1 MTHTTH
7 PIDFV
12 LPWVDSTDP
21 AWQADYLA
29 HCHADAPDATSAAIE
44 RFRDWDLL
52 RYWFRGVETFAPWVR
67 TVHLITCGHYPAW
80 LNLDHPKIHLVNHR
94 DYIDPQF
101 LPLFSSNALELC
113 LKNIDGLAEHF
124 VYFNDDTFL
133 TKPIRPEF
141 FFENGLPKDC
151 LYLDFITPCNLFSYF
166 QFNDLCLINRHFDKQ
181 QLFRQ
186 QPKQFFHRRYL
197 HRNSVKALIKNLFL
211 LTGHRYPGFKN
222 THLPQPFLKSAHE
235 AVWQHEADALTATLR
250 HRFRHQAD
258 LNQYVFRYWQLAAG
272 LFSPDNVFSKGRYF
286 GISEATLTQI
296 ADLAAQPYAMVCLND
311 TENTRDFATLK
322 TRLHHIMD
330 KILPEPST
338 FER

>member
-1 MTHTTH
+1 MTQPTP

-29 HCHADAPDATSAAIE
+29 HCHADAPDAASAAAE

-52 RYWFRGVETFAPWVR
+52 RYWFRGVEMFAPWVH

-80 LNLDHPKIHLVNHR
+80 LRLDHPKIHLVKHV
-94 DYIDPQF
+94 DYIAPAF
-101 LPLFSSNALELC
+101 LPTFSSHVLELC
-113 LKNIDGLAEHF
+113 LKNISGLAEHF

-133 TKPIRPEF
+133 IKPVSPDF
-141 FFENGLPKDC
+141 FFADGLPKDC
-151 LYLDFITPCNLFSYF
+151 LYLDFITPCNSFSYF

-186 QPKQFFHRRYL
+186 QPKLFFNHRYL
-197 HRNSVKALIKNLFL
+197 HRNSAKALLKNLFL
-211 LTGHRYPGFKN
+211 LTGHSYPGFKN
-222 THLPQPFLKSAHE
+222 THLPQPFLKSVHQT
-235 AVWQHEADALTATLR
+235 VWQHEAAALAATLH
-250 HRFRHQAD
+250 HRFRRRSD

-272 LFSPDNVFSKGRYF
+272 LFSPDNVFGKGHYY
-286 GISEATLTQI
+286 GISEATLPQLEM
-296 ADLAAQPYAMVCLND
+296 LAAQPYAMVCLND
-311 TENTRDFATLK
+311 TENTGDFAALK

-330 KILPEPST
+330 KILPEPSS